1 MINRLSIR
9 NKSILINSGVCAAI
23 FAAIMA
29 LYYFFP
35 VWYVYLISESTPAEY
50 ATTTAYLAGCFLLA
64 WAMIRNRDA
73 RTMMC
78 ALLLLFMFFVGM
90 EEISWGQRIIG
101 IETSDFFMEHNHQR
115 EFNLHNL
122 SFVRHT
128 KMIFHN
134 GMLAWLLLSW
144 IPWSRLGAFG
154 RLLGRLKVPKIP
166 PHASPYFILAIIFAY
181 LGIIPKSEELN
192 ELLFAFGFSLV
203 SLDIL
208 YTTGPEPGPIRSQGL
223 PALAL
228 AGAILLSAVPLSV
241 RWPWPDALSSRMNLF
256 AVKEYPRR
264 GLDTQAEKVF
274 KHLIATPELRNPDT
288 LYNYAAFLK
297 KKGDEER
304 ARSLISMA
312 IEEKKRRIA
321 GGKENGTAYY
331 CMANFYASLS
341 RRAEEQRSL
350 QKAIELYT
358 KEISGLNEDIRSGKV
373 IKKLAETRLRY
384 AYDEIADAYERTGSK
399 ESAAKYRAL
408 LEGLGGAPGK

>member
-1 MINRLSIR
+1 MTARFSTGLRSFIF
-9 NKSILINSGVCAAI
+9 NSGICAVLFGVI
-23 FAAIMA
+23 LAA
-29 LYYFFP
+29 YYLFP
-35 VWYVYLISESTPAEY
+35 VQYVHLIAEDTPAEY
-50 ATTTAYLAGCFLLA
+50 ATTTAYLAGCLLLL

-122 SFVRHT
+122 SFVRYT

-154 RLLGRLKVPKIP
+154 RLLGWLKVPKIP
-166 PHASPYFILAIIFAY
+166 PHAAPYCILALLFAY
-181 LGIIPKSEELN
+181 FGVIPKSEELN
-192 ELLFAFGFSLV
+192 ELLFAFGFGLV

-208 YTTGPEPGPIRSQGL
+208 YTTGPKSSPGRSQL
-223 PALAL
+223 MPALVMVA
-228 AGAILLSAVPLSV
+228 AVAASAVALSI
-241 RWPWPDALSSRMNLF
+241 RWPWPDVLASRMNLF

-264 GLDTQAEKVF
+264 GLDVQAQKVF
-274 KHLIATPELRNPDT
+274 EYLVATPQLRNPDT
-288 LYNYAAFLK
+288 LYNYASFLR
-297 KKGDEER
+297 KKGEEER
-304 ARSLISMA
+304 AQSLISMA
-312 IEEKKRRIA
+312 IEEKKKRIA
-321 GGKENGTAYY
+321 GGTENGTAYY
-331 CMANFYASLS
+331 RMANFYASLS
-341 RRAEEQRSL
+341 RRAEEQRAL
-350 QKAIELYT
+350 ERAIELYAA
-358 KEISGLNEDIRSGKV
+358 EIRDLERGIRSGEM
-373 IKKLAETRLRY
+373 IKKVAETRLRY
-384 AYDEIADAYERTGSK
+384 AYDEIADAYERTGSG